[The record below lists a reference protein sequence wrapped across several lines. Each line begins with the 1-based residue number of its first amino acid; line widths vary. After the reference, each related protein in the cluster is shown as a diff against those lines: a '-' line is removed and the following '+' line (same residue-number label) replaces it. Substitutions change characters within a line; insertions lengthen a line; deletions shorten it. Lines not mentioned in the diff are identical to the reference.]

1 MPILIIILYVPNLI
15 SLVLNIAMCG
25 LGNANPLIK
34 GFGDG
39 VFHHQE
45 LKFVPELRK
54 HLAPFLPFFFRNQVK
69 LIKIKG
75 K

>member
-1 MPILIIILYVPNLI
+1 
-15 SLVLNIAMCG
+15 MCG

-45 LKFVPELRK
+45 LKFVPE
-54 HLAPFLPFFFRNQVK
+54 
-69 LIKIKG
+69 
-75 K
+75 